1 MHDAYI
7 TESIMKRLA
16 VAVAGALL
24 VLVLLGVGLVGWSQR
39 PLPPYLL
46 DADQV
51 ALSGYDPVSY
61 FPEGGSDPS
70 PGQPSLS
77 ASHEGRV
84 YRFESEENR
93 RRFLA
98 QPARYEPQ
106 YGGWCAYAVA
116 HGYKYE
122 VDPESFLVVD
132 GRLLLFYR
140 GAMGDA
146 KAEFER
152 EGAQQGVAQADQNWP
167 ALRE

>member
-1 MHDAYI
+1 
-7 TESIMKRLA
+7 MKKLA
-16 VAVAGALL
+16 IGLAGVLL
-24 VLVLLGVGLVGWSQR
+24 VFVLLLGGLMGWSQR
-39 PLPPYLL
+39 PRPTHAL
-46 DADQV
+46 DSEQV

-93 RRFLA
+93 ARFLA
-98 QPARYEPQ
+98 DPGRYEPE

-152 EGAQQGVAQADQNWP
+152 EGVQQGVAQADQHWIS
-167 ALRE
+167 LR